1 MQTTDFEWWQTGVI
15 YQIYPRS
22 FMDANGDGVVGEHEA
37 VFPNRYASWTPRLL
51 RAAYNYQFLGKDP
64 GAFAHNP
71 RYATQITYDSLEDL
85 SQKVDIDMGGMTRP

>member
-1 MQTTDFEWWQTGVI
+1 G
-15 YQIYPRS
+15 
-22 FMDANGDGVVGEHEA
+22 EA

-51 RAAYNYQFLGKDP
+51 RAAYNYQFLAKDP